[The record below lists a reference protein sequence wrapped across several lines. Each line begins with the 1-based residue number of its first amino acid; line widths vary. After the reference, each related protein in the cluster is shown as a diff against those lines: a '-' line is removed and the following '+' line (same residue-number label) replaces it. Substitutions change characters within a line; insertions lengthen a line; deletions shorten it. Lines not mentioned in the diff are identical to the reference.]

1 MVKEMTMNIV
11 MISICLLALLFG
23 VALYASETGS
33 AQARK
38 IVILLGPP
46 GSGKGTQAV
55 RLSKELGL
63 PHISTGDLFRDNLS
77 RNTALGQKAKTYM
90 ESGKLVPDEVVLE
103 MLFDRVSRPDCQ
115 KGYLLD
121 GFPRTIPQ
129 AEALDKHLT
138 KNDHVIA
145 LDLEVKDESII
156 KRISGR
162 LTCKTGG
169 HIQNKYFSPP
179 KKEGVCDVCQGELVQ
194 RADDSADV
202 VKERLRVYHEQ
213 TEPLISFY
221 QKKGVLKQV
230 NGENDPETV
239 YKDLLKNLK

>member
-1 MVKEMTMNIV
+1 MNILFLGV
-11 MISICLLALLFG
+11 CLLATTLGTTLH
-23 VALYASETGS
+23 AAETG
-33 AQARK
+33 ATGGTEMRK

-55 RLSKELGL
+55 RLSKELGI

-77 RNTALGQKAKTYM
+77 RNTALGQKAKSYM

-129 AEALDKHLT
+129 AEALDKQLS
-138 KNDHVIA
+138 KSDQIIA
-145 LDLEVKDESII
+145 LDLKVKDELIV

-162 LTCKTGG
+162 LTCKAGG
-169 HIQNKYFSPP
+169 HIQNKYFSAP
-179 KKEGVCDVCQGELVQ
+179 KKEGVCDTCQGELVQ
-194 RADDSADV
+194 RADDSAEV
-202 VKERLRVYHEQ
+202 VQERLRVYHEQ
-213 TEPLISFY
+213 TEPLISYY

-239 YKDLLKNLK
+239 YKDLMQNLK

>member
-1 MVKEMTMNIV
+1 MNILLLGV
-11 MISICLLALLFG
+11 CLLATTLG
-23 VALYASETGS
+23 AALNAAETGS
-33 AQARK
+33 SVQSRK

-55 RLSKELGL
+55 RLSKELGI

-77 RNTALGQKAKTYM
+77 RNTPLGQKAKTYM

-129 AEALDKHLT
+129 AEALDKQLS
-138 KNDHVIA
+138 KNDQVIA
-145 LDLEVKDESII
+145 LDLQVKDELIV

-162 LTCKTGG
+162 LTCKANG

-179 KKEGVCDVCQGELVQ
+179 KMEGVCDVCQGELIQ

-239 YKDLLKNLK
+239 YKELLKNLK